1 MFRSVP
7 QGGDAYLLTRVLL
20 DHADAKVSTILRA
33 CRLAMGATGRLI
45 VIERITEPNRPQLM
59 LVDITMLVMSGGRER
74 TLAEFTM
81 LFAEA
86 GFELEQTVA
95 TRSPFTML
103 IGVPV

>member
-1 MFRSVP
+1 
-7 QGGDAYLLTRVLL
+7 
-20 DHADAKVSTILRA
+20 
-33 CRLAMGATGRLI
+33 MGETGRLI

-59 LVDITMLVMSGGRER
+59 LVDITMLVMTSGRER
-74 TLAEFTM
+74 TLPEFTA

>member
-1 MFRSVP
+1 MR
-7 QGGDAYLLTRVLL
+7 
-20 DHADAKVSTILRA
+20 
-33 CRLAMGATGRLI
+33 
-45 VIERITEPNRPQLM
+45 RI
-59 LVDITMLVMSGGRER
+59 GRER
-74 TLAEFTM
+74 TLAEFTA